1 MTFPHTSCQLGELG
15 KGAGKGG
22 GGGGSIREAGGAMG
36 KKQAAE
42 EEMFFKYV
50 YHFLQQNYPFD
61 INFGKHTITDLILL
75 CIHMLFFSSCV
86 FFTVPLIFSFFSPL
100 FSLVY
105 LL

>member
-1 MTFPHTSCQLGELG
+1 
-15 KGAGKGG
+15 
-22 GGGGSIREAGGAMG
+22 MG

-42 EEMFFKYV
+42 EEMYFKYV

-61 INFGKHTITDLILL
+61 INFRKHTRTDFALYSHVI
-75 CIHMLFFSSCV
+75 LFFL
-86 FFTVPLIFSFFSPL
+86 FFTVPLISSLVSPL